1 MPDPLVTLTTDFGE
15 DSPYAAALKGVLL
28 AVNAQARLVDLSHQI
43 PPQDVRHAAFF
54 LASAVPCFPPG
65 TIHVVVV
72 DPGVGTE
79 RAILYVQV
87 GDCRLLVPDNG
98 CWTYLP
104 DGDRSSL
111 VIRVDE
117 PRYWRK
123 SVSHTF
129 HGRDIFAPVAG
140 HLTLGGDPHFLGPV
154 VNAWVRLPPSVP
166 RREAKQIRGEIV
178 VVDHFGNLITN
189 IRRETMADVPPN
201 ARLVVG
207 PVEVTEW
214 VHAYG
219 EAAKDAL
226 VALYSSEGYV
236 EVAVA
241 MGNAAKRLGVA
252 AGADVVVCWD

>member
-1 MPDPLVTLTTDFGE
+1 MADTIVTLTTDFGTE
-15 DSPYAAALKGVLL
+15 SPYVAAMKGVLL
-28 AVNAQARLVDLSHQI
+28 GIDPAVRLIDLSHLI
-43 PPQDVRHAAFF
+43 PPQDIRHAAYF
-54 LASAVPCFPPG
+54 LASALPYFPK
-65 TIHVVVV
+65 TALHVVVV

-79 RAILYVQV
+79 RAILYVQA

-104 DGDRSSL
+104 YGDRPTL

-154 VNAWVRLPPSVP
+154 VNDWVRLPPNES
-166 RREAKQIRGEIV
+166 RREAKQITGEVV

-189 IRRETMADVPPN
+189 IRRETMAGVPAN
-201 ARLVVG
+201 ARLMVG
-207 PVEVTEW
+207 PAEVADW
-214 VHAYG
+214 VQAYG
-219 EAAKDAL
+219 EAPKGAL
-226 VALYSSEGYV
+226 VALYSSDGYV

-241 MGNAAKRLGVA
+241 QGNAAKRLGIA
-252 AGADVVVCWD
+252 AGTEVVIRWD